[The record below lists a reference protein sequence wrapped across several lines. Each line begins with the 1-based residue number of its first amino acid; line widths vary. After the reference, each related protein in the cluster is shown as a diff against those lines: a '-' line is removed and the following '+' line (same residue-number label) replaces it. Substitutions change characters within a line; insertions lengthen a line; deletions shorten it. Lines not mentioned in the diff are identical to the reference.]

1 MPSTPR
7 ELVDIATRHQVMLE
21 RLKSGE
27 WKDLQQFV
35 DEMQRI
41 LTSRLRSADD
51 LTAFTLRRLTRF
63 QTATRE
69 ALNDP
74 IREFRRAWRREM
86 ERIARS
92 EARFEARS
100 IDNVLVRTTTDLPTD
115 QQIAAAVFNNP
126 LQARGVTGDQL
137 LGSFFRGWERAA
149 VEQITGEIRIGVT
162 QGLTNRQI
170 EQSITG
176 TVAAQFRDGAMAQI
190 RRRAETIVR
199 TSVQHVSQQARQAT
213 WEQNSDIVRRVRFV
227 ATLDSRTTQQ
237 CSSLDGMEFPVGQ
250 GPRPPLHPNCRSTTV
265 AVLDGRLSVLGEEGT
280 RAARNVDDRRRID
293 DVPAGQT
300 YYGWLKQQPAEF
312 QSEAI
317 GPTRAKLLR
326 DGGLTAE
333 EFADLQLGRRFDPLT
348 LEEMQRREPTVFQRA
363 GVEIES

>member
-7 ELVDIATRHQVMLE
+7 EMVDIATRHQVMLE

-41 LTSRLRSADD
+41 ITSRLRSADN

-100 IDNVLVRTTTDLPTD
+100 LDNVLVRTTTDLPTD

-176 TVAAQFRDGAMAQI
+176 A
-190 RRRAETIVR
+190 
-199 TSVQHVSQQARQAT
+199 
-213 WEQNSDIVRRVRFV
+213 W
-227 ATLDSRTTQQ
+227 
-237 CSSLDGMEFPVGQ
+237 
-250 GPRPPLHPNCRSTTV
+250 
-265 AVLDGRLSVLGEEGT
+265 
-280 RAARNVDDRRRID
+280 
-293 DVPAGQT
+293 
-300 YYGWLKQQPAEF
+300 
-312 QSEAI
+312 
-317 GPTRAKLLR
+317 
-326 DGGLTAE
+326 
-333 EFADLQLGRRFDPLT
+333 
-348 LEEMQRREPTVFQRA
+348 
-363 GVEIES
+363 